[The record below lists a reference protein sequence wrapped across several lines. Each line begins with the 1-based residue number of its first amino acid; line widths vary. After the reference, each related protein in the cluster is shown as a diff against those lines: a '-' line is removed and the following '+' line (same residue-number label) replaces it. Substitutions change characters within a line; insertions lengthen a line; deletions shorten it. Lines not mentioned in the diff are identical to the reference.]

1 MLLIRIIGFDWTG
14 RTKKQ
19 SHPVDIEQFSLF
31 TLIVLHCEVKEWW
44 KCSLDMALVLFEADT
59 EHDIDLMWH
68 INKASMEAFMV
79 PATAYLR
86 TRVCACEWP

>member
-1 MLLIRIIGFDWTG
+1 
-14 RTKKQ
+14 
-19 SHPVDIEQFSLF
+19 
-31 TLIVLHCEVKEWW
+31 
-44 KCSLDMALVLFEADT
+44 MALVLFEADT